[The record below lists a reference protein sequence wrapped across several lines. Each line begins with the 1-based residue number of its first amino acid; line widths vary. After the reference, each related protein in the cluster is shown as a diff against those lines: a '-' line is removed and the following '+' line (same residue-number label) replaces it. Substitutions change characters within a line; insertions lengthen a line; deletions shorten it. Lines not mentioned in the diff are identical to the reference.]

1 MAIKLDVIGKDDQG
15 LPVVSWEEDRNLF
28 APGGGGR
35 ERVSCFIRPDK
46 ETGELQ
52 FVAVG
57 LVRHGAYEETRPWR
71 KLTSFSTALAENLH
85 ATAQQKVLM
94 QALGEKNRAARVLLT
109 DGAHVV
115 VAHFEGREGFDAPL
129 NLNCADASAA
139 EASEL
144 YAVLTREF
152 FGERERVLNASK
164 CRGEYLWPKDAP
176 PFVAYTPGKIEP
188 LSPWIVRL
196 VDLSVVAVFGL
207 FGWGFYWFLLR

>member
-1 MAIKLDVIGKDDQG
+1 MY
-15 LPVVSWEEDRNLF
+15 
-28 APGGGGR
+28 APGSVGR
-35 ERVSCFIRPDK
+35 ERVSCFIRPD
-46 ETGELQ
+46 ETTGELH

-57 LVRHGAYEETRPWR
+57 AVRHGAYVETRPWR
-71 KLTSFSTALAENLH
+71 KLTSFSLGVAENLH
-85 ATAQQKVLM
+85 ATAQERSLV

-144 YAVLTREF
+144 YAILTREF
-152 FGERERVLNASK
+152 FGDRDTVLNATK
-164 CRGEYLWPKDAP
+164 CRGEYVWPKDAP

-188 LSPWIVRL
+188 VSPWIVRAI
-196 VDLSVVAVFGL
+196 DLSIVAVLGL
-207 FGWGFYWFLLR
+207 FGFGFYWFVLR